1 MKKEDLEM
9 KNLIER
15 LVFHQAEAISCSIKA
30 LAALFSFSLLLGT
43 DNADKVVEGFL
54 DIIKSEV
61 YVRLM
66 IDPKSVEIKKVPKIG
81 KDTVGYRSAKFQEKK
96 EER

>member
-1 MKKEDLEM
+1 MNKEDLEM
-9 KNLIER
+9 KNLIEG

-43 DNADKVVEGFL
+43 NNADKVVEGFL

-61 YVRLM
+61 
-66 IDPKSVEIKKVPKIG
+66 
-81 KDTVGYRSAKFQEKK
+81 KDTVGYRSAKFREKK